1 MINKI
6 DSYKQIKNAVVVM
19 SSIVFVWNISYQMTY
34 LNISRSSISYILSM
48 GLTFF
53 AKTPKSNAAQIRQ
66 HRIFY
71 YSLYSFAAMLIIILI
86 NNDLI
91 YNHNVVYHFYGM
103 WLLKLI
109 LSVGSV
115 YYIICTFLDDSDEIT
130 STERY
135 FERKANEIIDEDIKK
150 SQMRQRDY
158 KVERNA
164 ETNKFLL
171 NKKKRKKGDQD
182 A

>member
-6 DSYKQIKNAVVVM
+6 DSYKQIKNAVVVL
-19 SSIVFVWNISYQMTY
+19 SSIMFVWNIFNQMTY
-34 LNISRSSISYILSM
+34 LNISTSSISYILSM
-48 GLTFF
+48 GITFI
-53 AKTPKSNAAQIRQ
+53 AKTPISNSAQLRQ
-66 HRIFY
+66 KHIFY
-71 YSLYSFAAMLIIILI
+71 FSLYSFVALLFFILI
-86 NNDLI
+86 NKDLV
-91 YNHNVVYHFYGM
+91 YNHNVVYHFYGL

-135 FERKANEIIDEDIKK
+135 FERKANETIEEDIKK
-150 SQMRQRDY
+150 SQMKQRDY

-171 NKKKRKKGDQD
+171 KKNKRKKGDKD